1 MSQQVHTLLEKT
13 MIAGLS
19 YTVLYQTGLCGYR
32 RMYGRGVVM
41 MAGEVIKKNCTIAD
55 ANTAELLRR
64 QIFEFNEM
72 EVVAR
77 RRE

>member
-1 MSQQVHTLLEKT
+1 
-13 MIAGLS
+13 
-19 YTVLYQTGLCGYR
+19 
-32 RMYGRGVVM
+32 MYGRGVVM

-55 ANTAELLRR
+55 ANTAELLGR